1 MQQKIFFI
9 EDWNRKEKKTL
20 TKRLKN
26 QKIMINLKKIIHYK
40 LELMDGIKNKKN
52 AQKNQEK
59 KIKNQKNKD
68 QSGKYNTW

>member
-1 MQQKIFFI
+1 
-9 EDWNRKEKKTL
+9 
-20 TKRLKN
+20 
-26 QKIMINLKKIIHYK
+26 MINLKKIIHYK

-68 QSGKYNTW
+68 QSGKYNT